1 MLFRSHQCSSRL
13 VTVLLGTLWSSIKQ
27 NEARYVFDWENAIVK
42 ALIRE
47 KLEGVISLKSLYDLF
62 ISLFPTPCNVNN
74 PREGGI

>member
-1 MLFRSHQCSSRL
+1 MEF
-13 VTVLLGTLWSSIKQ
+13 KK
-27 NEARYVFDWENAIVK
+27 AIIGPLQK

>member
-1 MLFRSHQCSSRL
+1 MEF
-13 VTVLLGTLWSSIKQ
+13 KK
-27 NEARYVFDWENAIVK
+27 AIIGPLQK

-74 PREGGI
+74 PREGGIWVIVFMCEMLN